1 MKQFLNILDELYLF
15 ILRNNNNKKILSL
28 IDELQN
34 ELENLKQ

>member
-34 ELENLKQ
+34 ELENLKK